1 MPFCLCAGPPAVVDD
16 GVPHRPV
23 EVAVDAPKLDT
34 ASRNGKLAAP
44 TPAGE
49 NPLVTEDSWN
59 TNTSP
64 ACPSEACT
72 STSQACLSQ
81 DQFFMPPLGV
91 ELCPGAEQLGWEPCS
106 AGSLA
111 GRHPSDYNTNPLL
124 GNTRYKK
131 LRDLG
136 AGTYGFVLLAHDTKV
151 GDMCAIKFLEV
162 RKVPVGWDGA
172 SLPGSIPHNTSHS
185 EDAPSARWWSER
197 SSAIV
202 PAARTRTLCVSER
215 SF

>member
-1 MPFCLCAGPPAVVDD
+1 MPFCLCTGPPAVLDE
-16 GVPHRPV
+16 GVSDKP
-23 EVAVDAPKLDT
+23 VAVELDAKVDET
-34 ASRNGKLAAP
+34 SRKEQPAPAMAVGEDPLA
-44 TPAGE
+44 
-49 NPLVTEDSWN
+49 TEDSWN

-64 ACPSEACT
+64 VCPSEC
-72 STSQACLSQ
+72 TSQACLGQ

-91 ELCPGAEQLGWEPCS
+91 ELCPTGVEQLGWEPCS

-162 RKVPVGWDGA
+162 RETAVGSGWG
-172 SLPGSIPHNTSHS
+172 IPTRMCTATPTHTT
-185 EDAPSARWWSER
+185 
-197 SSAIV
+197 
-202 PAARTRTLCVSER
+202 ARTDTWQNGGA
-215 SF
+215 